1 MSAKPKAGSAIPPAS
16 SPESAEGVD
25 MPSSSDAPGGKVEH
39 FTPEERTAMGKAARA
54 VAPLESHAEWAPSQ
68 YRVDPI
74 GLLEEQAETR
84 VPDLVPIRYGR
95 MMVSPFAFYRGAAYV
110 MAADLASTPRSGL
123 RVQACGDAHLANF
136 GMFASPERD
145 LMFDVNDFDETIP
158 GPWEWDVKRLA
169 ASFTVAARHRG
180 FTGRE
185 RRAIVLG
192 TVRSYREAMRQFA
205 VMKNLEVWYSKL
217 DAATITERLNQ
228 LADKRMTKNVGRQLA
243 KVRTKDSA
251 RAFEKLTVT
260 VEGEPRIASD
270 PPLLVPIAEVLQ
282 DVEQGQLLESLHAIL
297 RSYRRTLPGDRRR
310 LIEGYRLV
318 DVARKVVGVGSV
330 GTRTWVALMLGRD
343 EADPL
348 FLQFKEANDSV
359 LAPFVG
365 RSLHKNQGQRVV
377 EGQRL
382 MQATSDIFLGWV
394 RSVGVDDRL
403 HDYYVRQLWDAKGS
417 ADLEIMLPPGM
428 QAYGQ
433 MCGWTLARAHA
444 RSGDRI
450 AIGAYMGKKD
460 TLDQA
465 IADFSEAYADQN
477 ERDHQL
483 LVEAAKSG
491 RVQAEEGV

>member
-1 MSAKPKAGSAIPPAS
+1 MSTKPKSGATIPPAPS
-16 SPESAEGVD
+16 LESDEGVD
-25 MPSSSDAPGGKVEH
+25 KPSAPTVPGGKVEH
-39 FTPEERTAMGKAARA
+39 FTPEERAAMGKAARA
-54 VAPLESHAEWAPSQ
+54 MAPLESHAEWIPSE
-68 YRVDPI
+68 YRSDPI
-74 GLLEEQAETR
+74 ELLEEQADTR
-84 VPDLVPIRYGR
+84 VPELVPIRYGR
-95 MMVSPFAFYRGAAYV
+95 MMVSPFTFYRGAAYV

-123 RVQACGDAHLANF
+123 RAQVCGDAHLANF

-145 LMFDVNDFDETIP
+145 LVFDVNDFDETIP

-169 ASFTVAARHRG
+169 ASFSVAARHRG
-180 FTGRE
+180 FTDRE

-192 TVRSYREAMRQFA
+192 SVRSYREAMRQFA
-205 VMKNLEVWYSKL
+205 AMKNLEVWYSKL
-217 DAATITERLNQ
+217 NAAAISERLSQ
-228 LADKRMTKNVGRQLA
+228 LADKRMTKNVDRRLA
-243 KVRTKDSA
+243 KIRTKDSA

-260 VEGEPRIASD
+260 VEGEAHIASD
-270 PPLLVPIAEVLQ
+270 PPLLVPIAEVLK
-282 DVEQGQLLESLHAIL
+282 DVEQGQLLESLRAIL

-343 EADPL
+343 DADPL

-359 LAPFVG
+359 LGPFVG
-365 RSLHKNQGQRVV
+365 RSLYKNQGQRVV

-382 MQATSDIFLGWV
+382 MQATSDIFLGWE
-394 RSVGVDDRL
+394 RSVGVDGRT

-417 ADLEIMLPPGM
+417 ADLETMLPKGM
-428 QAYGQ
+428 RAYGGI
-433 MCGWTLARAHA
+433 CGWTLARAHA

-450 AIGAYMGKKD
+450 AIGSYMGKKD
-460 TLDQA
+460 AFDQA

-483 LVEAAKSG
+483 LMAAVKSG
-491 RVQAEEGV
+491 RVRAEEGV

>member
-25 MPSSSDAPGGKVEH
+25 MPSSSDAPGEKVEH

-84 VPDLVPIRYGR
+84 VPDLIPIRYGR

-205 VMKNLEVWYSKL
+205 AMKNLEVWYSKL
-217 DAATITERLNQ
+217 DAAIITERLNQ

-251 RAFEKLTVT
+251 RAFEKLTVS
-260 VEGEPRIASD
+260 VKGEPRIASD
-270 PPLLVPIAEVLQ
+270 PPLFVPIAEVLQ

-483 LVEAAKSG
+483 LVEAVKSG
-491 RVQAEEGV
+491 RVKAEEGV